1 MKIGVIV
8 AIVVIVL
15 AGAVMAGYFLMQP
28 DKNVIGNVTNK
39 TTVNNTT
46 GSSSGNTQQIQN
58 TQSSNN
64 LISAA
69 QAKIIADNYL
79 NSDSKYL
86 NFDAG
91 TPSLQGT
98 VYFVP
103 MVVNNDNSQ
112 STKGTVVGNVKVD
125 GRTGSVLGTQSW
137 DIETNEQI
145 HESP

>member
-1 MKIGVIV
+1 M
-8 AIVVIVL
+8 VIVL
-15 AGAVMAGYFLMQP
+15 AGAVMAGYFLMQS
-28 DKNVIGNVTNK
+28 DKNVTGNVTNN
-39 TTVNNTT
+39 TNVNNTT
-46 GSSSGNTQQIQN
+46 DSSSGNTQQIQN
-58 TQSSNN
+58 TPSSNN

-98 VYFVP
+98 VYYVP

-112 STKGTVVGNVKVD
+112 SSKGTVVGNVKVD
-125 GRTGSVLGTQSW
+125 GRNGSVLGTQSW